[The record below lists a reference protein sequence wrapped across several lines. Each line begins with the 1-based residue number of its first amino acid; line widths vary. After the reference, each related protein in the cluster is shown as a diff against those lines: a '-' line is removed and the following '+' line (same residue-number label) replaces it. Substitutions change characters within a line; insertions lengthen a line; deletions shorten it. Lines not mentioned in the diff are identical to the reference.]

1 MGGRKSFYLLRHTQS
16 QNNAKNAH
24 DVRAG
29 GVKTGRQPDPEL
41 SSIGVQ
47 QATHAACAL
56 SQTASHSDPT
66 KRSAGLSI
74 LFRHLRAS
82 RRNTSSL
89 ACRITD
95 VFVSP
100 MRRTLCTAQ
109 PLKER
114 LATASFHLHLD
125 IFEEGGLFTGERN
138 QEATVDEAS
147 VEHGESYDTLRG
159 VLEFGDIVGMHG
171 RKPACARA
179 YVRARAR
186 AHTHTHTPCT
196 RARAHSRGCSCA

>member
-66 KRSAGLSI
+66 KRSAELSI
-74 LFRHLRAS
+74 LLRHLRAS

-138 QEATVDEAS
+138 QEATVDEATVDEAS

-159 VLEFGDIVGMHG
+159 LLEFGDIVGVHG

-179 YVRARAR
+179 
-186 AHTHTHTPCT
+186 HTHAHPL
-196 RARAHSRGCSCA
+196 RARAHSRGCACA